1 MYIPFARKYR
11 PKTFSEVVGQEVPVR
26 VLKNAIR
33 LGKLSHAYLFA
44 GPRGT
49 GKTTIARIL
58 TKAVNCLQPKEGE
71 PCGVCENCVAIDKG
85 SFPDLI
91 EIDAASNRGIDDIR
105 SIRDAVSYAPIKGKY
120 KVYILDEAHM
130 LTKEAFNALLKTL
143 EEPPPRTIFIL
154 CTTEYEKIIPTIL
167 SRCQRLIFSKLREDQ
182 IVENLKRICQKEG
195 LECEEKALYMLAK
208 LSDGGMRDAVSL
220 LDQVSTYGEGR

>member
-11 PKTFSEVVGQEVPVR
+11 PRTFFEVVGQEVPVR

-120 KVYILDEAHM
+120 KVYILDEQRAS
-130 LTKEAFNALLKTL
+130 LVCNAGRGST
-143 EEPPPRTIFIL
+143 
-154 CTTEYEKIIPTIL
+154 
-167 SRCQRLIFSKLREDQ
+167 
-182 IVENLKRICQKEG
+182 G
-195 LECEEKALYMLAK
+195 LQGR
-208 LSDGGMRDAVSL
+208 GG
-220 LDQVSTYGEGR
+220 